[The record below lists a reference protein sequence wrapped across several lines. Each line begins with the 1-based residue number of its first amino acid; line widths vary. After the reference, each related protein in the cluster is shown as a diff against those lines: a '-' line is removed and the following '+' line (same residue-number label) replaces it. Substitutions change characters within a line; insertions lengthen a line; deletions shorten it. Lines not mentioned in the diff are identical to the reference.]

1 MHALPMKPH
10 AAEDPSSSLTPVRI
24 FSTAPQSLGASRD
37 SYLHDI
43 AEVAA
48 WSEQA
53 GCTGILVYTDNGI
66 VDPWLVAQ
74 VIIENTTALCPLVA
88 VQPVYMHPYTVAKM
102 VTSLAFLH
110 GRRVYLNM
118 VAGGFKNDLA
128 ALNDLTPH
136 DRRYARLIEYTNII
150 KQLLAGKVVSFSGEF
165 YSADKLSLKPPLP
178 PDLYPGV
185 FVSGSSE
192 AGLEAARTMGAT
204 AVKYPGPPSECRFET
219 GECGV
224 RVGIIGREK
233 EKDAWRVAFERFP
246 QDRRGQLTHEL
257 AMRVSDS
264 SWHKQL
270 SGMDVRRDCYW
281 LGPFQH
287 SKTNCPYLVG
297 NYEQVA
303 EQLSLYISRGAKAFI
318 LDIPANREELDHI
331 GIVFERAR
339 RETQNP

>member
-1 MHALPMKPH
+1 MRPR
-10 AAEDPSSSLTPVRI
+10 AAEGPVSSSTPVRI
-24 FSTAPQSLGASRD
+24 FSTAPQSLGADRD
-37 SYLHDI
+37 SYLHDV

-74 VIIENTTALCPLVA
+74 VIIGNTTALCPLVA
-88 VQPVYMHPYTVAKM
+88 VQPVYMHPYAVAKM

-150 KQLLAGKVVSFSGEF
+150 KELLAGKVVSFSGEF

-178 PDLYPGV
+178 SDLYPGV

-192 AGLEAARTMGAT
+192 AGLEAARAMGAT
-204 AVKYPGPPSECRFET
+204 AVKYPGPPSECTFEA

-233 EKDAWRVAFERFP
+233 EEDAWRVAFERFP

-270 SGMDVRRDCYW
+270 SGMDARRDCYW

-339 RETQNP
+339 REVQSA